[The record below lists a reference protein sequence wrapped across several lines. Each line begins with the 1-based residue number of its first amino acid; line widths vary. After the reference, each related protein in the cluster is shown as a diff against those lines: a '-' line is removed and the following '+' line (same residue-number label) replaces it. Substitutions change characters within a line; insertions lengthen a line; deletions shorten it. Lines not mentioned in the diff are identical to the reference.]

1 MFVERDLTDSKKGE
15 KKRKRAS
22 LNFSV
27 SEVNTSQQKS
37 PSKSPKK
44 SKSAQPAKIP
54 NKSTKKEK
62 KKKKS
67 TKPEEISAEVKD
79 ENDLNYLKLLLNN
92 KDELDEF
99 KGKKAE
105 NKLFFSIENINLA
118 I

>member
-1 MFVERDLTDSKKGE
+1 MFVERDLTDSKKRE

-37 PSKSPKK
+37 PK
-44 SKSAQPAKIP
+44 KSAQPAKIP
-54 NKSTKKEK
+54 NNSTKKEK
-62 KKKKS
+62 KRKKS

-105 NKLFFSIENINLA
+105 NKLFFR
-118 I
+118 

>member
-54 NKSTKKEK
+54 SKSTKKEK

-67 TKPEEISAEVKD
+67 TKPEEISAE
-79 ENDLNYLKLLLNN
+79 
-92 KDELDEF
+92 F

-105 NKLFFSIENINLA
+105 NKLAFSIENINLA

>member
-1 MFVERDLTDSKKGE
+1 MFVERDLTDSKKRE

-37 PSKSPKK
+37 P
-44 SKSAQPAKIP
+44 KSAQPAKIP

-67 TKPEEISAEVKD
+67 TKPEEVAEVKD

-92 KDELDEF
+92 RDELDEF
-99 KGKKAE
+99 KGKKAD

-118 I
+118 K